1 MHGESQSSGRVC
13 TFKLRKKKD
22 PNSHPFYSRATDV
35 STNKAKPS
43 SFDFIFNHPAQDG
56 ICSLGVFF
64 ISQPGSLFG
73 CFHARRI
80 SDFFLHAP

>member
-1 MHGESQSSGRVC
+1 MERAKAAGVC
-13 TFKLRKKKD
+13 VHSNLEKKEKKKD
-22 PNSHPFYSRATDV
+22 PSRHPFYSRATDV

-64 ISQPGSLFG
+64 ISVPYLVGFQ
-73 CFHARRI
+73 I
-80 SDFFLHAP
+80 FFIHAP